1 MFPVKEIARC
11 VSGDLLRGTSVRPL
25 RAIHDSRLVRP
36 GDLFVALSGQNTDGH
51 RHLEEV
57 FTRGACAALVSQA
70 DSLPDTA
77 QNLIVVPNVTAAL
90 QTLAAAWRDALSA
103 TFIGITGSNGKTTV
117 KTLLGHLLAQHAPT
131 YVAPRNYNTEIGLP
145 IALLAMPSDA
155 SIGVFELGAEAP
167 GDIRLLSQ
175 LLNPQLGIITTV
187 GPSHLDDLKT
197 IDAVAREKWSLIE
210 SLPPTSTAIVNADSP
225 ELRARLGDAPVPITA
240 TGFHHGQLRGRL
252 GRMTP
257 SLEIRIESENITLC
271 SALMGEHNAS
281 NVLLAS
287 AAARELGM
295 PWPAISATLPTFQPI
310 RTPTSVVLDDS
321 YNANPASTE
330 AALRVLAAY
339 GDESMTRV
347 FVFGEMRGL
356 GPDAPCYHDEVVQTA
371 RSLSIDKI
379 LPVGDLAVAACRR
392 VDAKAETRMALTR
405 EEILSFLR
413 DQSNAVILIKGS
425 RALGLE
431 RLVAALVEAP
441 SRAS

>member
-1 MFPVKEIARC
+1 MR
-11 VSGDLLRGTSVRPL
+11 GDLLRGTSVRPL

-77 QNLIVVPNVTAAL
+77 QNLIVVPDVTTAL
-90 QTLAAAWRDALSA
+90 QTLAAAWRDTLSA

-117 KTLLGHLLAQHAPT
+117 KALLGHLLAQHTPT

-145 IALLAMPSDA
+145 IALLAMPPDA

-167 GDIRLLSQ
+167 GDIRLLSR
-175 LLNPQLGIITTV
+175 LLNTQLGIITTV

-225 ELRARLGDAPVPITA
+225 ELRERLGDAPVPITA

-252 GRMTP
+252 DRMTP

-281 NVLLAS
+281 NVLLAA

-295 PWPAISATLPTFQPI
+295 PWPAISSALPTFQPI
-310 RTPTSVVLDDS
+310 SHRLQPLRTPTSVVLDDS

-339 GDESMTRV
+339 GDESVPRV

-356 GPDAPCYHDEVVQTA
+356 GPDAPRYHDDVVQIA
-371 RSLSIDKI
+371 HSLSIDKI
-379 LPVGDLAVAACRR
+379 LPIGDLAVAACRR
-392 VDAKAETRMALTR
+392 VDARAETEISMILTR

-431 RLVAALVEAP
+431 RLVAALVETP

>member
-1 MFPVKEIARC
+1 MR
-11 VSGDLLRGTSVRPL
+11 GDLLRETSVRPL

-36 GDLFVALSGQNTDGH
+36 GDLFVALSGKNTDGH

-117 KTLLGHLLAQHAPT
+117 KALLGHLLAQHTPT

-145 IALLAMPSDA
+145 IALLAMPPDA

-167 GDIRLLSQ
+167 GDIRLLSR

-210 SLPPTSTAIVNADSP
+210 SLPSTSSAIVNADSP
-225 ELRARLGDAPVPITA
+225 ELRERLGDAPVPITA

-281 NVLLAS
+281 NVLLAA

-295 PWPAISATLPTFQPI
+295 PWSAISAALPTFQPI
-310 RTPTSVVLDDS
+310 SHRLQPLRTPTSVVLDDS

-339 GDESMTRV
+339 GDESVTRV
-347 FVFGEMRGL
+347 FVFGEMHGL
-356 GPDAPCYHDEVVQTA
+356 GPDAPRYHDEVVQIA
-371 RSLSIDKI
+371 HSLFIDKI

-392 VDAKAETRMALTR
+392 VDVKAETEISIILTR

-431 RLVAALVEAP
+431 RLVAALIEAP